1 MSEKSIFFQSE
12 GLKIEG
18 LINESPGKEAVVVT
32 HPHPLYGGEMHN
44 NVVESLI
51 SAYQQQGFTTLRFN
65 FRGVGRSEG
74 SHGQGVGEQEDVRAA
89 LTYLNELGKSSLDLA
104 GYSFGSWVNAMGLE
118 SFDQVKRLV
127 MVSPPVAVIDFSFLG
142 YSPRIQ
148 LVISGSEDDIAP
160 PEMIKD
166 MLPTWN
172 PEAEFSVIQGVD
184 HFYWGGTK
192 EVEETI
198 RNFYISPRNDTEISR
213 NSE

>member
-1 MSEKSIFFQSE
+1 MTEERMFFQSE

-18 LINESPGKEAVVVT
+18 LLNESPGEKAVVIT

-51 SAYQQQGFTTLRFN
+51 AAYHQKGFTTLRFN

-74 SHGQGVGEQEDVRAA
+74 SHGEGVGEQEDVRAA
-89 LTYLNELGKSSLDLA
+89 LAYLNELGKSSLDLA

-118 SFDQVKRLV
+118 SFDPVKRLV
-127 MVSPPVAVIDFSFLG
+127 MVSPPVAVIDFSFLN

-160 PEMIKD
+160 PAMIND

-172 PEAEFSVIQGVD
+172 PGAEFRVIDGVD
-184 HFYWGGTK
+184 HFYWGGTN
-192 EVEETI
+192 EVEEII
-198 RNFYISPRNDTEISR
+198 RNFLDKSYE
-213 NSE
+213 